1 MKQAFLL
8 LWMFLW
14 LVRIGE
20 CAPPAHSYTL
30 ADCLQKG
37 RERAAR
43 TANARR
49 MEVSAGASVREA
61 RAEAL
66 PHLDLNGSYT
76 RIDEVSTFD
85 IGEGPIQIGSED
97 NYVVSAGLSQVLYKG
112 GQVRAALRAAK
123 VYQDYA
129 RQGRRA
135 AEAALERDIC
145 LAFHGL
151 QLAEAETAVENES
164 VLQLRRM
171 VASAESQ
178 LAQQTIPEF
187 ELLSA
192 RVRLANALP
201 RQIAASNRL
210 EICRENLRTL
220 AYLDDGDYALEGRLV
235 MRQEARGLQQYLEAA
250 LQSRPELAQLE
261 SQVRLR
267 REGCNVAEA
276 AYKPAIRAFGNY
288 QGGNSSAYAP
298 MQTEWDWH
306 WTAGMTVEW
315 AFSDGGRR
323 SAVWLQKKLALE
335 STQADLEEMRRMVA
349 LEVRQA
355 FLGLKYAEE
364 AILVA
369 RETEALAERGLAIA
383 AVRHAQGI
391 ATYLEFTETNLAL
404 STARLQMLQA
414 LYSHSAAR
422 VKVRFAAGLP
432 VEEER
437 EDEKPVAQ

>member
-1 MKQAFLL
+1 MKYAFLSL
-8 LWMFLW
+8 CMCLW
-14 LVRIGE
+14 LVRTGE
-20 CAPPAHSYTL
+20 SAQPVHSYTL
-30 ADCLQKG
+30 SDCLKKG

-49 MEVSAGASVREA
+49 LEVSAGASVREA

-66 PHLDLNGSYT
+66 PHLDLKGGYT
-76 RIDEVSTFD
+76 RIDEVSTFA

-112 GQVRAALRAAK
+112 GQVQAALRAAK

-129 RQGRRA
+129 RQGLRA
-135 AEAALERDIC
+135 AEAALDRDIC
-145 LAFHGL
+145 LAFHGM

-171 VASAESQ
+171 VARAESQ
-178 LAQQTIPEF
+178 LSQQTIPEF

-220 AYLDDGDYALEGRLV
+220 AYLDDGDYALEGKLV
-235 MRQEARGLQQYLEAA
+235 MRQEAKGLDQYLEAA
-250 LQSRPELAQLE
+250 LQGRPELAQLD

-267 REGCNVAEA
+267 REDCRVAEA
-276 AYKPAIRAFGNY
+276 AYKPTIRAFGNY
-288 QGGNSSAYAP
+288 QGGNSSTYAP

-306 WTAGMTVEW
+306 WTAGATVEW
-315 AFSDGGRR
+315 AFADGGRR
-323 SAVWLQKKLALE
+323 SAVWLQKKLAFQSSE
-335 STQADLEEMRRMVA
+335 ADLEEMRRMVA

-355 FLGLKYAEE
+355 FLGLKHAEE
-364 AILVA
+364 AIRVA
-369 RETEALAERGLAIA
+369 QETEALAERGLAIA
-383 AVRHAQGI
+383 AVRHAQGV

-414 LYSHSAAR
+414 LYAHSAAR

-432 VEEER
+432 VEEEMD
-437 EDEKPVAQ
+437 DEKPVVK